1 LARKHYYLALPNLKY
16 INNNMFDYN
25 TGRDP
30 MKLRQFG
37 RNVQNLA
44 RYISTLETKEERTKY
59 AEALVELMK
68 QIVPS
73 AKNNQ
78 ESNQFLWDDLH
89 VLADFGLDVDG
100 PFPVPEEETL
110 DRKPDK
116 VEYLKSNL
124 KFRHYGRNVVLLI
137 EEAIK
142 LEDEEQKE
150 AAVFHIARLLK
161 SFHTTWNKETPE
173 DVLIAKNIEILSE
186 GELKLNLEKAQELD
200 LLEPLYKDKPKP
212 NKPTNKSGGK
222 GGGKSQKHRRRK

>member
-1 LARKHYYLALPNLKY
+1 
-16 INNNMFDYN
+16 
-25 TGRDP
+25 

-44 RYISTLETKEERTKY
+44 RYINKLETKEERTKY

-89 VLADFGLDVDG
+89 LMAGFELDVNG
-100 PFPVPEEETL
+100 PFPMPEKETL

-116 VEYLKSNL
+116 VEYLRSNL

-161 SFHTTWNKETPE
+161 SFHSTWNKETPE
-173 DVLIAKNIEILSE
+173 DQLIAKNIDILSE
-186 GELKLNLEKAQELD
+186 GKLKLNLEKAQELD

-212 NKPTNKSGGK
+212 IKPTNKSGGK
-222 GGGKSQKHRRRK
+222 GGAKSQKHRRRK

>member
-1 LARKHYYLALPNLKY
+1 MY
-16 INNNMFDYN
+16 DYN
-25 TGRDP
+25 TGREP

-44 RYISTLETKEERTKY
+44 RYINKLETKEERTKY

-89 VLADFGLDVDG
+89 LMAGFELDVNG
-100 PFPVPEEETL
+100 PFPMPEKETL

-116 VEYLKSNL
+116 VEYLRSNL

-150 AAVFHIARLLK
+150 AAIFHIARLLK
-161 SFHTTWNKETPE
+161 SFHGTWNKETPE
-173 DVLIAKNIEILSE
+173 DQLIAKNIDILSE
-186 GELKLNLEKAQELD
+186 SKLKLNLEKAQELD

-212 NKPTNKSGGK
+212 IKPTNKSGGK
-222 GGGKSQKHRRRK
+222 GGGKSQKHRRRG